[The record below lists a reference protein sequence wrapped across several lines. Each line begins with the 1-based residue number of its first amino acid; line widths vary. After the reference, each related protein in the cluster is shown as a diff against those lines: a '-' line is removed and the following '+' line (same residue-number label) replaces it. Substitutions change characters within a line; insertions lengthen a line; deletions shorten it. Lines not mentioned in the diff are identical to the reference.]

1 VGALAAGS
9 RAAKAQGLDGE
20 GFRPP
25 RHDKD
30 AWMGSLA
37 GDKDHRVFIDSASGV
52 GGATAVLYANNIL
65 SAHQED
71 YAGADDEYAMIVCFR
86 HAATALGYTDA
97 MWQKYG
103 EVFSRVT
110 RLSVP
115 GGDSPLAVNP
125 LNLEGANFGN
135 IGNTLDHVRGRGVQ
149 FAICNRATHS
159 MSRRLSAVTGQSAA
173 SHYAELIQENIATS
187 RFVPAGVMAATR
199 SQEYGYSL
207 LYAG

>member
-1 VGALAAGS
+1 
-9 RAAKAQGLDGE
+9 
-20 GFRPP
+20 
-25 RHDKD
+25 
-30 AWMGSLA
+30 MGSLA

-71 YAGADDEYAMIVCFR
+71 YAGADGEYAMIVCFR

-115 GGDSPLAVNP
+115 DGDSPLAVNP

-135 IGNTLDHVRGRGVQ
+135 IGNTLDHVRGRGVH
-149 FAICNRATHS
+149 FAICNQSDALHVPPALCGYRAVCSQPLRGVDSGKHCHQS
-159 MSRRLSAVTGQSAA
+159 VCACRRYGGYPVAGVWLQPALRRLVR
-173 SHYAELIQENIATS
+173 H
-187 RFVPAGVMAATR
+187 
-199 SQEYGYSL
+199 
-207 LYAG
+207 